1 MMVIR
6 VLEQCVCVRV
16 CVVDVD
22 IDRYVVWRGV
32 VQHEWCVV
40 WRLWCGLNKI
50 NKAASVARGPATEV

>member
-1 MMVIR
+1 M
-6 VLEQCVCVRV
+6 CVRV